1 LKKAYKLQKFRLSL
15 CCALLLPIAVGAQER
30 PSAPPEMAAHELTTT
45 PLVDGDVLGDDA
57 WSAVSPASGFWQI
70 KPDDGQAATQRTEVY
85 VGFTDTS
92 LYIGVVAYDDS
103 PGEIIVTDSRRDSDL
118 DNTDAFLIVID
129 GLLDRQNGFV
139 FGTNAAGIEY
149 DGQVIREAT
158 GSAANFGRGGFNKNW
173 DGAWV
178 VQSKIGEF
186 GWSAEFEIPFKTL
199 RFGTDKK
206 QDWGINFQRNVRR
219 NNEVAFWAP
228 LERNRN
234 LYRISEAGT
243 LHGVAPPTQRNLQ
256 ITPYALGKARRG
268 GELDGTE
275 KDSEFGFDVKYSI
288 TPSLTLD
295 GTYNTD
301 FAQVEVDEQ
310 QINLDRFNLFFPEK
324 RPFFLENAGLFSVGN
339 PREVEMFFSRRIGI
353 SDDGDILPVEGG
365 ARLSGKVG
373 DSTNIGL
380 LYMAT
385 EAVEDVAPGNQFAV
399 ARISQDLPNRSAI
412 GAIFTSRD
420 GDGSYLTPG
429 ADDYNRAYA
438 LDGRWGV
445 GDNLL
450 LKGWLAKSDS
460 PERDGREDAFSLEA
474 GYSSAKWGADLGY
487 TEIGEDFNPEMG
499 FLAREDYRKV
509 RGFLERRIRLDDFGR
524 LLEIRPHV
532 SYASYRK
539 FDGYRESS
547 RLHVDLPM
555 EFKSGTGLHLG
566 VNFTHDGVI
575 EAFDIVDEVLTQ
587 SGEIVEESVEIPI
600 GTYNHKELSVRYWS
614 DESKPFSFGLRA
626 TIGGSF
632 GGDRVS
638 LEPSVS
644 YRIGETFRSEL
655 SINYNEFDLPV
666 PNGEFTANLARL
678 NLSYSFSPKIQL
690 RALLQYNDRED
701 TLGTNI
707 RFSWLRTANSGL
719 YLVYNEVD
727 ERIAGSLP
735 TGREFI
741 LKYSHIFDVFD

>member
-1 LKKAYKLQKFRLSL
+1 
-15 CCALLLPIAVGAQER
+15 
-30 PSAPPEMAAHELTTT
+30 MAAHELTTT

-186 GWSAEFEIPFKTL
+186 GWSAESEIPFKTL

-385 EAVEDVAPGNQFAV
+385 EAV
-399 ARISQDLPNRSAI
+399 
-412 GAIFTSRD
+412 
-420 GDGSYLTPG
+420 
-429 ADDYNRAYA
+429 
-438 LDGRWGV
+438 
-445 GDNLL
+445 
-450 LKGWLAKSDS
+450 
-460 PERDGREDAFSLEA
+460 
-474 GYSSAKWGADLGY
+474 
-487 TEIGEDFNPEMG
+487 
-499 FLAREDYRKV
+499 
-509 RGFLERRIRLDDFGR
+509 
-524 LLEIRPHV
+524 
-532 SYASYRK
+532 
-539 FDGYRESS
+539 
-547 RLHVDLPM
+547 
-555 EFKSGTGLHLG
+555 
-566 VNFTHDGVI
+566 
-575 EAFDIVDEVLTQ
+575 
-587 SGEIVEESVEIPI
+587 
-600 GTYNHKELSVRYWS
+600 
-614 DESKPFSFGLRA
+614 
-626 TIGGSF
+626 
-632 GGDRVS
+632 
-638 LEPSVS
+638 
-644 YRIGETFRSEL
+644 
-655 SINYNEFDLPV
+655 
-666 PNGEFTANLARL
+666 
-678 NLSYSFSPKIQL
+678 
-690 RALLQYNDRED
+690 
-701 TLGTNI
+701 
-707 RFSWLRTANSGL
+707 
-719 YLVYNEVD
+719 
-727 ERIAGSLP
+727 
-735 TGREFI
+735 
-741 LKYSHIFDVFD
+741 